1 MKIPGG
7 GKLPGSVGQMM
18 SGFGG
23 GSSSYAPPPTSQ
35 PGDKPK
41 GIYNLK
47 LPRKSEAD
55 MFDEQLPVNVYCRL
69 FYHRPPK
76 QINLKEKQK
85 PKSQRKNSTLA
96 LPI

>member
-35 PGDKPK
+35 PGDKIK
-41 GIYNLK
+41 VI
-47 LPRKSEAD
+47 
-55 MFDEQLPVNVYCRL
+55 CRS
-69 FYHRPPK
+69 
-76 QINLKEKQK
+76 K
-85 PKSQRKNSTLA
+85 PIHL
-96 LPI
+96 IVE